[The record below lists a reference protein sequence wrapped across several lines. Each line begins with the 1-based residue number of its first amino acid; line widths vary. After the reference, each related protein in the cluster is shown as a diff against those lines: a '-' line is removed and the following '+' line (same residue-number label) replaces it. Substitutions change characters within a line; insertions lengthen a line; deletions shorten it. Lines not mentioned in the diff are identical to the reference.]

1 MNFDSFQAFLEMGG
15 HGAYV
20 WWSYAA
26 GLGVLGYNLLRPLRV
41 RRRVLDALRL
51 SAAQPL
57 LRRSAAQPPGKE
69 R

>member
-26 GLGVLGYNLLRPLRV
+26 GLVVLGYNLFRPLWA
-41 RRRVLDALRL
+41 RRRVLDALQRT
-51 SAAQPL
+51 AEQPL
-57 LRRSAAQPPGKE
+57 SKE
-69 R
+69 H